1 MAFILLPLLSLLVT
15 SASAQCHLSSGQGIS
30 KTTYAGFENLTTRA
44 LRDMILL
51 FNNTPASDSSPGN
64 TQPCQNESSGSAPWF
79 ITMSR
84 SETIMPTVA
93 LQQEFGGPL
102 GSCLVYSTLV
112 SSASNGTDAVDDEKV
127 YILPPAGPTEDCTYS
142 SLPPAA
148 SYASASPGE
157 ESTYNA
163 HSSSTCCNTC
173 AALGE
178 CAYATY
184 SPPSPNQTK
193 PSTVAGPVPGECFGL
208 HVTSIPGHST
218 DPGPSVETVQ
228 DAFSAKFAASLA
240 GEIFDPFL
248 DYNVALFTA
257 DIDHYLRRADALG
270 MPYLAASWP
279 YTPSSSPSSSSSSSS
294 SFSSEET
301 GFSVLI
307 QIGGSQLIVELLAL
321 SSPALAARSPPPLV
335 LEQRMTDARVAAF
348 AAAPPDG
355 SRLAV
360 ASIGRA
366 ASEESFAALEDFYVN
381 GAGATVSMNT
391 TGTAAAGAEKLC
403 FLWPGAAADV
413 CFTLRASTAP
423 ATPTAAAAAA
433 SDDDLLTVA
442 DFEAVLWSQ
451 HELWLRGK
459 PNCAMDR
466 WVDNHCE

>member
-112 SSASNGTDAVDDEKV
+112 SSASNGTDAADDEKVV

-178 CAYATY
+178 CAYAT
-184 SPPSPNQTK
+184 
-193 PSTVAGPVPGECFGL
+193 
-208 HVTSIPGHST
+208 
-218 DPGPSVETVQ
+218 
-228 DAFSAKFAASLA
+228 
-240 GEIFDPFL
+240 
-248 DYNVALFTA
+248 
-257 DIDHYLRRADALG
+257 
-270 MPYLAASWP
+270 
-279 YTPSSSPSSSSSSSS
+279 
-294 SFSSEET
+294 
-301 GFSVLI
+301 
-307 QIGGSQLIVELLAL
+307 
-321 SSPALAARSPPPLV
+321 
-335 LEQRMTDARVAAF
+335 
-348 AAAPPDG
+348 
-355 SRLAV
+355 
-360 ASIGRA
+360 
-366 ASEESFAALEDFYVN
+366 
-381 GAGATVSMNT
+381 
-391 TGTAAAGAEKLC
+391 
-403 FLWPGAAADV
+403 
-413 CFTLRASTAP
+413 
-423 ATPTAAAAAA
+423 
-433 SDDDLLTVA
+433 
-442 DFEAVLWSQ
+442 
-451 HELWLRGK
+451 
-459 PNCAMDR
+459 
-466 WVDNHCE
+466 